1 VFSFVLGCF
10 SRERRLAHVCG
21 RNGGGEREVGE
32 SQVEGR
38 EKRNNYRGGS
48 IRMII
53 FYFYKVYQIT
63 TPNIIMFRL
72 VTGKKREKMK
82 EKTKMKIKYNV
93 HS

>member
-1 VFSFVLGCF
+1 MEGK
-10 SRERRLAHVCG
+10 CG
-21 RNGGGEREVGE
+21 RLGE
-32 SQVEGR
+32 SQGERQG
-38 EKRNNYRGGS
+38 ERNNYRGGS
-48 IRMII
+48 MRMII

-72 VTGKKREKMK
+72 VTGKKRNEKMK